1 MIVQRVAQA
10 LSPAGP
16 HGRLSIL
23 IFHRVLAT
31 PDALLAGE
39 PDVRRFHDV
48 IGWVSRW
55 FNVLPLDLAVAHLA
69 RATLPQRA
77 AVITFDDG
85 YADNAVHALPVLQ
98 HHGVCATF
106 FVATDFLDGGR
117 MWNDTLIE
125 AVRHCRRNTLDLHAL
140 GLGLHALDSVAQR
153 RTAIDTLLERIK
165 YLEPAQRLQTVT
177 LVAEL
182 AGNRLSDTLMMR
194 SDQVRALRDAGMQI
208 GAHTASHPIL
218 QKLTD
223 AQAQEEIT
231 RSKDALESL
240 LQEPVTLFAYPNG
253 KPGVDYSA
261 RHVAM
266 VRAAGFAAAV
276 STAPG
281 AARSS
286 CDLHQLPRFTPWDQ
300 TRTRYGLRLLS
311 NLRTEAPLAT

>member
-1 MIVQRVAQA
+1 MIVRRMAQA

-16 HGRLSIL
+16 GGRLSIL
-23 IFHRVLAT
+23 IFHRVLAA

-39 PDVRRFHDV
+39 PDIQRFHEV
-48 IGWVSRW
+48 IGWVRRW
-55 FNVLPLDLAVAHLA
+55 FNVLPLDQAVAHLE

-77 AVITFDDG
+77 AAITFDDG
-85 YADNAVHALPVLQ
+85 YADNADHALPVLQ

-125 AVRHCRRNTLDLHAL
+125 ALRQCPRHTLDLHAL
-140 GLGLHALDSVAQR
+140 GLGRYALGSVAQR
-153 RTAIDTLLERIK
+153 RQAIDTLLDRIK
-165 YLEPAQRLQTVT
+165 YLPPAQRLHTVT

-182 AGNRLSDTLMMR
+182 AGTRLPDTLMMR
-194 SDQVRALRDAGMQI
+194 SDQVRTLRQAGMQI

-218 QKLTD
+218 QTLPD
-223 AQAQEEIT
+223 AQAQGEIT
-231 RSKDALESL
+231 RSKAALESL

-253 KPGVDYSA
+253 KPGTDYSA

-281 AARSS
+281 AARAP

-300 TRTRYGLRLLS
+300 SRTRYGLRLLR
-311 NLRTEAPLAT
+311 NLRTATRPAA